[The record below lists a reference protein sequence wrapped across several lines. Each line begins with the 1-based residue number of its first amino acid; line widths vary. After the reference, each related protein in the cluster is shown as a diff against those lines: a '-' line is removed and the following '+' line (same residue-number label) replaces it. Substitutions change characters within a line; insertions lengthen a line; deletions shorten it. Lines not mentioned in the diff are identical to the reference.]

1 MNDPIFM
8 KIFVWLLPADLLVHG
23 FSAHVEDNH
32 FKACKN
38 QA

>member
-1 MNDPIFM
+1 MNAPSFV
-8 KIFVWLLPADLLVHG
+8 KIFVWLLPADLLFNG
-23 FSAHVEDNH
+23 FSAHAENNH